1 MHPSADKDECQFGA
15 TVICGDHTS
24 CHNTPGGFYCIC
36 HAGYRATNNK
46 ETFIPND
53 GTFCAG
59 TKGSC
64 HDGHLLTVL
73 QWMGRGGIMV
83 ESLVLGHRL
92 STVSQY

>member
-15 TVICGDHTS
+15 TVICGNHTS

-36 HAGYRATNNK
+36 HEGYRATNNN

-59 TKGSC
+59 TE
-64 HDGHLLTVL
+64 
-73 QWMGRGGIMV
+73 GGCSGWVECGVMV

-92 STVSQY
+92 STVCQY